1 MDMTE
6 NEEQPKKKGERKI
19 LSPATWFAF
28 SFIFWSIILTPL
40 SIGLFY
46 ILKVSHR
53 LFELDNNYSILYGLV
68 TGLILSL
75 IVGYLYSN
83 KARKLAE

>member
-1 MDMTE
+1 MKMT
-6 NEEQPKKKGERKI
+6 EEQPKNKGERKI
-19 LSPATWFAF
+19 LSPATWFVF
-28 SFIFWSIILTPL
+28 SFIFWSAIIIPL

-46 ILKVSHR
+46 ILKVSVR
-53 LFELDNNYSILYGLV
+53 LFELDNNYSILYGLAF
-68 TGLILSL
+68 GLVLSL